1 MAIDNK
7 NYAAFFLDVEEI
19 TDIDNNLIQLNINF
33 QGGVSDP
40 YTLDQITDKE
50 VYVEDYD
57 NLRSKL
63 KLPKEKL
70 KGEKIKQLR
79 DNKGRFLSK
88 SESKLLKD
96 LSKKQKKSIKKIKD
110 TYFKDKSKLISKV
123 EGSKFAQHDIEKLI
137 DETDNDINVNIT
149 TFDGET
155 YSYSGFGSDIL
166 IDPDF
171 IQVFN
176 REMNRVYKTIQKENK

>member
-33 QGGVSDP
+33 QDGVSDP